1 MKMKLITPAQYVE
14 VFLNHFAQETV
25 EQIIPYIIERIMFII
40 KNDLA
45 Q

>member
-1 MKMKLITPAQYVE
+1 MTMELITPAQYVE